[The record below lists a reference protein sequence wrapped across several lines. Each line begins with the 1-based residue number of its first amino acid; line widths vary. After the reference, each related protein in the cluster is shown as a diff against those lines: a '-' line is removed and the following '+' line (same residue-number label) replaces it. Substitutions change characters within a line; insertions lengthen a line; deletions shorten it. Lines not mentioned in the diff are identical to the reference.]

1 LESVEV
7 VNFINFLI
15 KKDNATL
22 FLDEKMAHSH
32 SELEISMLNL
42 MVEKLKGDSQ
52 LFYTSHNYDV
62 LEMNLPSHSYV
73 FMKKDEFVEVMHPEK
88 LGYTKNDRSLFGFV
102 KNDVFGTLPDTTKIE
117 ELL

>member
-1 LESVEV
+1 
-7 VNFINFLI
+7 
-15 KKDNATL
+15 
-22 FLDEKMAHSH
+22 MAYSH

-42 MVEKLKGDSQ
+42 MIEKLGENSQ

-88 LGYTKNDRSLFGFV
+88 LGYTKNDRNSTSTDSNVPLE
-102 KNDVFGTLPDTTKIE
+102 NLSSSRILPLSTIILSPLENLTI
-117 ELL
+117 

>member
-1 LESVEV
+1 MGYLPTLESIEV

-22 FLDEKMAHSH
+22 FLDEKMAYSH

-42 MVEKLKGDSQ
+42 MIEKLGENSQ

-73 FMKKDEFVEVMHPEK
+73 FMKYYRH
-88 LGYTKNDRSLFGFV
+88 
-102 KNDVFGTLPDTTKIE
+102 
-117 ELL
+117 